1 MQFPKGDVRRLLTVA
16 HAIATMERPT
26 LSSLSAAT
34 GHHKQSISDD
44 VTKLGVQLGV
54 VIEKDEAVYR
64 LVSWGPVIKGPAVA
78 KFLKA
83 TQLE

>member
-26 LSSLSAAT
+26 LTSLSTET
-34 GHHKQSISDD
+34 GHHKQSIADD
-44 VTKLGVQLGV
+44 VVKLRDQLGV
-54 VIEKDEAVYR
+54 VIEKDAAVYR
-64 LVSWGPVIKGPAVA
+64 LVTWGPVINGKAVA

-83 TQLE
+83 THTE

>member
-26 LSSLSAAT
+26 LTSLSAEI

-44 VTKLGVQLGV
+44 VTKLRNQLGV
-54 VIEKDEAVYR
+54 VIEKEDAVYR
-64 LVSWGPVIKGPAVA
+64 LVSWGPVINGAAVA
-78 KFLKA
+78 QFLK
-83 TQLE
+83 TTHTG

>member
-1 MQFPKGDVRRLLTVA
+1 MQFPKGDVRRLLTIA

-26 LSSLSAAT
+26 LSSLSAET
-34 GHHKQSISDD
+34 GHHKQSISDA
-44 VTKLGVQLGV
+44 VAKVREQLGV
-54 VIEKDEAVYR
+54 VIEKEDAVYR

-83 TQLE
+83 TQPE

>member
-26 LSSLSAAT
+26 LSSLSAKI

-44 VTKLGVQLGV
+44 VTKLRTQLGV
-54 VIEKDEAVYR
+54 VIEKEGAVYR
-64 LVSWGPVIKGPAVA
+64 LVSWGPVIKGTAVE

-83 TQLE
+83 TSPE